1 MPSEAQ
7 IAANRAN
14 AQSSTGPRTPE
25 GKAQSAFNSL
35 GLGLFTTKNCVQPFE
50 REEYDRLCAALWEDL
65 NPEGPMEELAATE
78 VLRGAWRL
86 RRCAVTERTLALMV
100 DARNERDH
108 GLHLRVDETARRRTN
123 LDPMVYGEEKDMQI
137 AIDRARAQAQ
147 NSVKRATAELRR
159 LQNDRLTRI
168 GILGENA
175 AAARLGVSGL
185 ADVYSRLEDMAKIV
199 LTEHLEDKITKRTQ
213 SAESDVVE
221 PDAVE
226 PAGEPH
232 PEDTRLAAAS
242 FPPSPAPT
250 ESEITKRTQFEADSV
265 PLRQAA

>member
-1 MPSEAQ
+1 MSTPAQ

-14 AQSSTGPRTPE
+14 AQSSTGPKTPE

-50 REEYDRLCAALWEDL
+50 REEYDRLCAALWDDL
-65 NPEGPMEELAATE
+65 NPQGPMEELAATE

-123 LDPMVYGEEKDMQI
+123 LDPMVYGDEKDMQI
-137 AIDRARAQAQ
+137 AVDRARAHAQ

-168 GILGENA
+168 GMLGENA
-175 AAARLGVSGL
+175 AAARLGVAGL

-213 SAESDVVE
+213 S
-221 PDAVE
+221 
-226 PAGEPH
+226 
-232 PEDTRLAAAS
+232 EDTRLAAAS
-242 FPPSPAPT
+242 FPPCTAPDQ
-250 ESEITKRTQFEADSV
+250 SEITKRTQSEAPPDAPTAPS
-265 PLRQAA
+265 PLRRAA